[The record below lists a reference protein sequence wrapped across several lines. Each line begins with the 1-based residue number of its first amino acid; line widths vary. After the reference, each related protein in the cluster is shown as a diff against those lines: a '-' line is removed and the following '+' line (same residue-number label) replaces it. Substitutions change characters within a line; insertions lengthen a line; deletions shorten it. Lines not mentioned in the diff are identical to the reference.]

1 MSTFVHKPMRTF
13 VLMFPKIMSTNV
25 LKGSP
30 SISCS
35 VLNSRIHSRD
45 LMALDPSVSHV
56 GPPTEQGARRGLAQ

>member
-45 LMALDPSVSHV
+45 LWP
-56 GPPTEQGARRGLAQ
+56 